1 MENEKHTYG
10 EDIQSAIADMLRAER
25 AIQELTMDELAERAK
40 MPKITLHRYM
50 KGQRD
55 IPLKALA
62 TICKALGVPMGE
74 IIERAE
80 HRLESQQNGE

>member
-1 MENEKHTYG
+1 MENNYG

-25 AIQELTMDELAERAK
+25 AIQELTMDDMAERTG

-62 TICKALGVPMGE
+62 TICKALGVPMVE
-74 IIERAE
+74 IIDRAE
-80 HRLESQQNGE
+80 QRLESQQNGQ